1 MARARNIKPGFFT
14 NDVLA
19 ELPPLA
25 RLLFAGLWT
34 LCDRSGRAEDRP
46 KRIKAEVL
54 AYDDCDCD
62 ALLQMLHDK
71 GFIRRYEAG
80 GTRLIQV
87 LTWEK
92 HQNPH
97 VKEAASSF
105 PAPDEHST
113 STRQEQCSAQ
123 PLPERA
129 GLIPDSLIPDS
140 GFSDSAAPAVATGAA
155 KSQRPSRKCPSSFE
169 PQDPQAWID
178 ANCPG
183 LDWQRE
189 TEKFRD
195 HTFKTART
203 DWLGTWRNWM
213 RGAFDDRPKGRSP
226 PTSFHAQD
234 MAAKRAVA
242 NAWMGSCAPAD
253 GAFDDIEM
261 GVSNARIEMG

>member
-34 LCDRSGRAEDRP
+34 LCDRAGRAEDRP

-62 ALLQMLHDK
+62 ALLQALHDK
-71 GFIRRYEAG
+71 GFIRRYEVN

-87 LTWEK
+87 LTWDK

-97 VKEAASSF
+97 VKEAASLL
-105 PAPDEHST
+105 PAPAQHQSST
-113 STRQEQCSAQ
+113 GQEQCSPQ

-140 GFSDSAAPAVATGAA
+140 LIPEKKTVAPPRQSASPPSPPPPFDGLNAEALNG
-155 KSQRPSRKCPSSFE
+155 KSVVELASTWELPDDWGEDAEKLGWQPSE
-169 PQDPQAWID
+169 V
-178 ANCPG
+178 
-183 LDWQRE
+183 LRE
-189 TEKFRD
+189 AEKFRQYWVAG
-195 HTFKTART
+195 KGMGKRRNVKGWRQSWSN
-203 DWLGTWRNWM
+203 WL
-213 RGAFDDRPKGRSP
+213 AK
-226 PTSFHAQD
+226 
-234 MAAKRAVA
+234 AAENR
-242 NAWMGSCAPAD
+242 
-253 GAFDDIEM
+253 
-261 GVSNARIEMG
+261 R